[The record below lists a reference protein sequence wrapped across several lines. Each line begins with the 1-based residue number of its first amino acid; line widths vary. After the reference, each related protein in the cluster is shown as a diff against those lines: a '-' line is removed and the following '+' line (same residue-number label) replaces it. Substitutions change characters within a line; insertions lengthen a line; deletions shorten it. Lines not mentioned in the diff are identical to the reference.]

1 MIRILTRKSFWLA
14 SLVSWFCLLFYLS
27 SRTQVPDAPVLIP
40 HIDKIFHFTYFAA
53 GGFCLQYYLMC
64 KHKNSARYSLQVLI
78 FALLVGALDEY
89 HQTFTPHRS
98 GNDIGDL
105 TADVLGSYFG
115 GWMAWISYLI
125 LGKTLGLKQDVHH

>member
-14 SLVSWFCLLFYLS
+14 SLVSWFCLLFYL
-27 SRTQVPDAPVLIP
+27 
-40 HIDKIFHFTYFAA
+40 AA